1 MVLRCKATE
10 NKEFWSMDMQTK
22 YVWPL
27 GGFDSLVIWQAC
39 DVERLCGTRG
49 QGDRIHLLLG
59 HEGSAM
65 CLVDIQAEGGGETV
79 RNHERQILKSL
90 QLTGLLVADLQPD
103 SVVSL
108 FQL

>member
-1 MVLRCKATE
+1 
-10 NKEFWSMDMQTK
+10 
-22 YVWPL
+22 
-27 GGFDSLVIWQAC
+27 
-39 DVERLCGTRG
+39 
-49 QGDRIHLLLG
+49 
-59 HEGSAM
+59 M

-90 QLTGLLVADLQPD
+90 QLTGLLVPDLQPD